1 MRPPFVILAR
11 MSRFHGLPV
20 TLLIRAKM
28 NHTKKENLIQ
38 VPDLELS
45 ESMEENLKNEDLM
58 AQIEE
63 TCRGWNKQVTGAL
76 EIQQKKVNLS

>member
-1 MRPPFVILAR
+1 MKAR
-11 MSRFHGLPV
+11 
-20 TLLIRAKM
+20 T
-28 NHTKKENLIQ
+28 NYTKKEILIQ
-38 VPDLELS
+38 VPELELS

-76 EIQQKKVNLS
+76 EIQQKKVNLSRN

>member
-1 MRPPFVILAR
+1 
-11 MSRFHGLPV
+11 
-20 TLLIRAKM
+20 M
-28 NHTKKENLIQ
+28 NHAKKENLIQ
-38 VPDLELS
+38 VPELELS